1 MPSPSSANDAG
12 KTQTAGES
20 GSTGAKGASADPTQ
34 DQTGAA
40 GKKLTQVGK
49 ALSSAASDSD
59 AAERSAS
66 AGNDSQ
72 TGSGAMPE
80 PWDPLLPE
88 PLDTASADGE
98 RFDESPAAS
107 TAETFDN
114 TDAQSGS
121 TDQSSSDPAKSID
134 QAAATDGAQT
144 TSSAGRLAG
153 EPSSSNEETGD
164 EDSEI
169 DGPSPATQDSDT
181 DLQALTEAL
190 ARAGISLTSAGEL
203 LSQSATN
210 DAGSD
215 ALDAALSDASIA
227 ILILEQQLDQ
237 METSGVAG
245 DRVSDAA
252 RLVILANEALSDAT
266 LATDGRAPLPAISA
280 GTSQTAEDQ
289 RIAELDAELERS
301 IVVFE
306 ADIQDARN
314 AVAAELAG
322 GPTGAAGGPSMV
334 DLAEGLAQA
343 DPVSVADAADNAPS
357 EATVEATAPQG
368 RAPGKT
374 QPQPAGPAPIPD
386 DIPSPQ
392 GDDIVAKQLRE
403 AAAAEQ
409 DPALREK
416 LWDEYKRY
424 KQGL

>member
-1 MPSPSSANDAG
+1 
-12 KTQTAGES
+12 
-20 GSTGAKGASADPTQ
+20 
-34 DQTGAA
+34 
-40 GKKLTQVGK
+40 
-49 ALSSAASDSD
+49 
-59 AAERSAS
+59 
-66 AGNDSQ
+66 
-72 TGSGAMPE
+72 MPE

-121 TDQSSSDPAKSID
+121 TDQSSSDPAKSTD

-153 EPSSSNEETGD
+153 EPSSSNEKTGD

-169 DGPSPATQDSDT
+169 DGLSPATQDSDT

-252 RLVILANEALSDAT
+252 RLVVLANEALSDAT

-343 DPVSVADAADNAPS
+343 APVNVTEDAGDAPD
-357 EATVEATAPQG
+357 EATAEATAPQG

-374 QPQPAGPAPIPD
+374 QPQPAGPAPIPE

>member
-1 MPSPSSANDAG
+1 MPSPSSASDAG
-12 KTQTAGES
+12 KTQADGES
-20 GSTGAKGASADPTQ
+20 GPTGAKGASADPTQ

-49 ALSSAASDSD
+49 ALSSAAGDSD
-59 AAERSAS
+59 APPRSAS
-66 AGNDSQ
+66 AGDDSQ

-98 RFDESPAAS
+98 RFDESPAAN
-107 TAETFDN
+107 TAETFES
-114 TDAQSGS
+114 TDAQSDSTAQGNSDPATS
-121 TDQSSSDPAKSID
+121 TDQ
-134 QAAATDGAQT
+134 AAEN
-144 TSSAGRLAG
+144 G
-153 EPSSSNEETGD
+153 EG
-164 EDSEI
+164 DSEI
-169 DGPSPATQDSDT
+169 DRTSPATQDRDT

-237 METSGVAG
+237 METSAVAG

-343 DPVSVADAADNAPS
+343 DPVSVTEDAGDAPD
-357 EATVEATAPQG
+357 EATTEATAPQG